1 MPVGKEP
8 HLVTPSVFFDHFD
21 RALPALKLRGVQF
34 PQMQHTALQDPLA
47 TYPQAFTERIVNVRL
62 AIFEYAVGL

>member
-34 PQMQHTALQDPLA
+34 PQMQHTALQHSLA
-47 TYPQAFTERIVNVRL
+47 TYPQTFTQRIVNVCL